1 MNALIINSQTISQ
14 HNGLFSLNDLHKVSG
29 NDEKHRPT
37 WFLRNDETQALIA
50 EIESEKQ
57 IAYYTKQGKQG
68 GTYACRELVYRY
80 AMWISAKFSLM
91 VIRAFDALNTGVI
104 PCLNEAQPTIST
116 EQQFLIRQAIANRCT
131 DNRQHYQTLYTG
143 LQTHFRIPRYQE
155 LLARDFDEAI
165 IFIENFVFPRS
176 SNPAQL
182 TAQQWNNLKQLIKSC
197 GMHFRLQVSAEL
209 AIWAR
214 LRQVTGVKSPQRFS
228 QQHLPILANEL
239 RQIFMVSEYYRDTM
253 HATETAYIR
262 QVLKLGD
269 DGIIP
274 TFLDEITSIKTD
286 MEAMKKKHADK
297 CFEKQLSQLLIA

>member
-1 MNALIINSQTISQ
+1 MYSLTILDQKINVIDD
-14 HNGLFSLNDLHKVSG
+14 LYSLNDLHKSSG
-29 NDEKHRPT
+29 GENKHKPSY
-37 WFLRNDETQALIA
+37 FMSNQETKEFIQELDNQNIN
-50 EIESEKQ
+50 
-57 IAYYTKQGKQG
+57 AYCIKQGSKG
-68 GTYACRELVYRY
+68 GTFVYRY

-91 VIRAFDALNTGVI
+91 VIRAFDALNTGAI

-297 CFEKQLSQLLIA
+297 CFEKQLSQLLIS